1 MEFVRTNFWLII
13 LALTSGAMLI
23 WQSFGRGLLGLKE
36 VGVLEATQL
45 INHRDALVL
54 DVREDKEFSGGHIP
68 NAKHIPLGQLH
79 ARTRE
84 LEKYRSRPI
93 VVSCRSG
100 SRSARACG
108 LLGKEGFGEVYNLKG
123 GMLVWEQANMPL
135 EK

>member
-1 MEFVRTNFWLII
+1 MQFVQNNLWLII
-13 LALTSGAMLI
+13 LALASGSMLV
-23 WQSFGRGLLGLKE
+23 WQSLGRGLFGVKE

-54 DVREDKEFSGGHIP
+54 DVREDKEFSAGHIP
-68 NAKHIPLGQLH
+68 NARHVPLGQLA

-84 LEKYRSRPI
+84 LEKYRNRPI

-100 SRSARACG
+100 ARSARACG
-108 LLGKEGFGEVYNLKG
+108 LLGKEGFAEVYNLKG
-123 GMLVWEQANMPL
+123 GMLVWEQSSMPL